1 MWKNVRSGPLERG
14 ELVHIAKAIR
24 RWSVL
29 ARYLGLTEPDIIA
42 IEENHVH
49 NYEEQKYQMLLKW
62 YQQQKP
68 PPTRQSLVRII
79 EEKMKD
85 SRLAQDIV
93 NIVGTT
99 TTECTHDNN

>member
-1 MWKNVRSGPLERG
+1 MNVRSGPLERE
-14 ELVHIAKAIR
+14 ELVHIAKAIP
-24 RWSVL
+24 RWPVL
-29 ARYLGLTEPDIIA
+29 ARYLGLTEPVIAA

-49 NYEEQKYQMLLKW
+49 DYDEQKYQMFLKW
-62 YQQQKP
+62 YQQQKT

-85 SRLAQDIV
+85 SALAQDIV

-99 TTECTHDNN
+99 TTGCANKD